1 MEFMLAGL
9 MLWSVVHLFPVLAPG
24 LRQVL
29 VGRMGEKGY
38 KGFFALLIVLSV
50 VLIVYGWRHAIPTH
64 AYLLPPAFKHVAMFL
79 IVVAFILMGAAQ
91 YPTRIKRIVRHPQLT
106 GVMTWAVAHL
116 LLNGD
121 SRSILLFGWLGVW
134 ALLEII
140 LINRR
145 EGAWVKPESPTWG
158 REFRGA
164 AISVVVIVVV
174 VFIHPYIAGVPV
186 Q

>member
-1 MEFMLAGL
+1 MEFMVTGL

-24 LRQVL
+24 LRQFL

-38 KGFFALLIVLSV
+38 KGLFALLIVLSV
-50 VLIVYGWRHAIPTH
+50 VLIVYGWRHVIPTH

-158 REFRGA
+158 REFRGV
-164 AISVVVIVVV
+164 AITVVVIVVV

-186 Q
+186 R